1 MADEE
6 RVPVLVVGGGL
17 VGLATTLFLAEQGV
31 RTLLVDRH
39 PGTSIQGRARGINQ
53 RTMEIY
59 RALGLEG
66 AIREA
71 GKPFED
77 DWGVARCETLAGE
90 WHWLF
95 NDDAPRIWPNLSP
108 GEFCQADQSAVEPIL
123 IAAARERGAEHR
135 FNTELVS
142 IVTDDNGATA
152 VIRDRETGVEET
164 VSADY
169 VVAADGHRS
178 PIREQLGIHRTGPGV
193 IQHSVSIVF
202 RADLSEFVPKPAL
215 FWIIVNDKVGAG
227 LVTTAQPNRWGMSV
241 GYDPAAGQ
249 SIADF
254 TTERCIADVRAA
266 IGRDDLEVEI
276 EDVAAWEQAIGIADR
291 YRSGRV
297 FLAGDA
303 AHVWPPAGAMGANT
317 GVQDGYNLAWKI
329 AGVVHGWAG
338 DDLLDSYHIERHT
351 VAVELSDLVV
361 NRQMKR
367 NSAEVEDDTTDD
379 QLWAFGQRYWSSAV
393 IGAKHDTV
401 FGDTLSKV
409 AEPGVRAPHLWVE
422 RDGERLSTHDLFGRG
437 FVLFTGTDGAEWVEA
452 AAQVA
457 DKLSVPLQAFRIGA
471 AADSADLADV
481 ENVWDKRYQVGA
493 GGAALIRPDGYVA
506 WLSPATGQ
514 QAEALTEA
522 LHTVLRNG

>member
-39 PGTSIQGRARGINQ
+39 PGASIQGRARGINQ

-59 RALGLEG
+59 RALGLET

-95 NDDAPRIWPNLSP
+95 DDDAPRIWPALSP
-108 GEFCQADQSAVEPIL
+108 GEFCQADQNAVEPIL
-123 IAAARERGAEHR
+123 ISAAREKGAEHR

-152 VIRDRETGVEET
+152 VIRDRATGVEET
-164 VSADY
+164 VLADY

-193 IQHSVSIVF
+193 VQHSVSIVF
-202 RADLSEFVPKPAL
+202 RADLSEFVPRPAL
-215 FWIIVNDKVGAG
+215 FWIIVNEKVGGG
-227 LVTTAQPNRWGMSV
+227 LVTTAEPNRWGMSV

-249 SIADF
+249 SPADF
-254 TTERCIADVRAA
+254 TVERCVADVRNA

-276 EDVAAWEQAIGIADR
+276 EDVAAWEQAIGLADQ

-329 AGVVHGWAG
+329 AGVVKGWAG
-338 DDLLDSYHIERHT
+338 EGLLDTYHTERHT
-351 VAVELSDLVV
+351 LAVELSDLVV
-361 NRQMKR
+361 NRQMQR
-367 NSAEVEDDTTDD
+367 NSAEIEDDTTDD
-379 QLWAFGQRYWSSAV
+379 QLWTLGQRYWSSAV
-393 IGAKHDTV
+393 LGAKHDSV
-401 FGDTLSKV
+401 FGDTLGKT
-409 AEPGVRAPHLWVE
+409 AEPGLRAPHLWVE
-422 RDGERLSTHDLFGRG
+422 RDGEQISTHDLFGRG
-437 FVLFTGTDGAEWVEA
+437 FVLFTGTDGTGWSEA
-452 AAQVA
+452 AAAVSER
-457 DKLSVPLQAFRIGA
+457 LSCPVKAFRIGSA
-471 AADSADLADV
+471 EAGADLVDV
-481 ENVWDKRYQVGA
+481 DKVWEQHYPLGA

-506 WLSPATGQ
+506 WLSQTGDQPA
-514 QAEALTEA
+514 AALSGA
-522 LHTVLRNG
+522 LERVLQTR

>member
-1 MADEE
+1 MADGEH
-6 RVPVLVVGGGL
+6 VPVLVVGGGL
-17 VGLATTLFLAEQGV
+17 VGLTTTLFLAEQGV
-31 RTLLVDRH
+31 RALLVDRH
-39 PGTSIQGRARGINQ
+39 PGASIQGRARGINQ

-59 RALGLEG
+59 RALGLEE

-95 NDDAPRIWPNLSP
+95 GDAAPRSWPDLSP
-108 GEFCQADQSAVEPIL
+108 GEFCQADQGAVEPIL
-123 IAAARERGAEHR
+123 IAAARELGARHR
-135 FNTELVS
+135 FDTEVVS
-142 IVTDDNGATA
+142 VVTEDDGVTA
-152 VIRDRETGVEET
+152 VVRDRATGVEQT
-164 VSADY
+164 VRADY

-178 PIREQLGIHRTGPGV
+178 PIRERLGIHRTGPGV

-215 FWIIVNDKVGAG
+215 FWIIVNEKVGGG
-227 LVTTAQPNRWGMSV
+227 LVTTARPDRWGMSV
-241 GYDPAAGQ
+241 GYDPAAGE

-254 TTERCIADVRAA
+254 TAERCVADVRAA
-266 IGRDDLEVEI
+266 IGRDDLAVEI

-291 YRSGRV
+291 YREGRV

-338 DDLLDSYHIERHT
+338 KGLLDTYHDERHT

-361 NRQMKR
+361 HRQMKR
-367 NSAEVEDDTTDD
+367 NSTEIEDDITDD
-379 QLWAFGQRYWSSAV
+379 QLWTLGQRYWSSAV
-393 IGAKHDTV
+393 IGAGHDTV
-401 FGDTLSKV
+401 FGDTLDKV
-409 AEPGVRAPHLWVE
+409 ARAGVRAPHLWVE
-422 RDGERLSTHDLFGRG
+422 RDGARLSTHDLFGRG
-437 FVLFTGTDGAEWVEA
+437 FVLFAGADGAAWVEA
-452 AAQVA
+452 ASEVSAR
-457 DKLSVPLQAFRIGA
+457 LSVPVRAFRIGA
-471 AADSADLADV
+471 AGGLTDP
-481 ENVWDKRYQVGA
+481 ENLWGERYPVGA

-506 WLSPATGQ
+506 WLSPATARPSEAL
-514 QAEALTEA
+514 AEAFRA
-522 LHTVLRNG
+522 ILRRG